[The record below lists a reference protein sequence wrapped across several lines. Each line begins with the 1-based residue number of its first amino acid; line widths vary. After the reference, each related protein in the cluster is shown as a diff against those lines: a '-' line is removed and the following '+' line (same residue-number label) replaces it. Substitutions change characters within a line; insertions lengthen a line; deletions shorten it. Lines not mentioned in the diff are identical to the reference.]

1 MTLPVVPLDEKMT
14 PEVRRFLTALI
25 REIESTIDSI
35 GDIVVPT
42 KASAAE
48 AVTGTNDEKFLTP
61 LSGISTVRTYSP
73 FLQFAYYE
81 DQKAANTAGGSASPS
96 NTYNTRTLNTEV
108 YDTIGCTLSSNEI
121 TIPAGTYYIEAS
133 CPAFRVSNHKA
144 RLYNVTNTAVLAY
157 GTSEYGAVGSGDLV
171 STRSW
176 ITAKFT
182 VANDT
187 AIRLEHA
194 VTNPTN
200 SDDYGRAANQTGS
213 EVYSTLKIWRL
224 D

>member
-1 MTLPVVPLDEKMT
+1 MTLPVVPIDEKMT
-14 PEVRRFLTALI
+14 PEVRRFLNAVI
-25 REIESTIDSI
+25 REIEATVESID
-35 GDIVVPT
+35 DIEVPT

-48 AVTGTNDEKFLTP
+48 AVTGTDDAKFLTP
-61 LSGISTVRTYSP
+61 LSGISTVLTYSP
-73 FLQFAYYE
+73 FLKFAYYE

-96 NTYNTRTLNTEV
+96 GTYNTRTLNTEV
-108 YDTIGCTLSSNEI
+108 HDSIGCTLSSNEV
-121 TIPAGTYYIEAS
+121 TVPAGTYYVEAS
-133 CPAFRVSNHKA
+133 CPAFRVANHKA

-176 ITAKFT
+176 ITTKFT
-182 VANDT
+182 VANST

-194 VTNPTN
+194 VNNPTN
-200 SDDYGRAANQTGS
+200 TNDYGRAANQTGS